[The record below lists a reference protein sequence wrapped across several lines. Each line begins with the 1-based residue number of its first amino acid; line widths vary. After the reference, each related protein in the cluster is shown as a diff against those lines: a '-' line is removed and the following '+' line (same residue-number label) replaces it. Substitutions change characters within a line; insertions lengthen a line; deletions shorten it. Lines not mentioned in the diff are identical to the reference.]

1 MCLLI
6 ISVFISD
13 PFSVTA
19 VDGSTVEFTCTAN
32 DTEDIIYRVNSTSAE
47 LPDIKDK
54 GFIQLY
60 PEKLDSLL
68 LRRNLSVTV
77 SSAYSNTEIFCKAIG
92 TGPERNENS
101 DIAILTVQ
109 GKLLNLSMCVTYTHN
124 K

>member
-92 TGPERNENS
+92 TGLERNENS

-109 GKLLNLSMCVTYTHN
+109 GKLLNLSMCVI
-124 K
+124 